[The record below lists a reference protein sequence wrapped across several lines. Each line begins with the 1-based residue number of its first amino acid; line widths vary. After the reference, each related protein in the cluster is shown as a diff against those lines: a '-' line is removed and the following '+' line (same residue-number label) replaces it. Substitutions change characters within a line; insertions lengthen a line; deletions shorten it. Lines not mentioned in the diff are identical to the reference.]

1 MIILLF
7 VAYGHDQPVSPHLGA
22 IWFYNMW
29 YDNEGDLMGD
39 RLDC

>member
-22 IWFYNMW
+22 IWFYMW